1 MKIPLDLH
9 DPILAMVG
17 AGKSTAAVAS
27 WLQSAKGITVT
38 RQAVDKIVKRARST
52 RADTS
57 KLIAREH
64 IARTL
69 PTDLDTFDRHM
80 ARTSELLELAQAEAL
95 KDLTVANVEKVTKLT
110 AAWARLDESKKKA
123 MGLDQPDEVVTSLAD
138 LLAKA

>member
-1 MKIPLDLH
+1 MKIPLELH
-9 DPILAMVG
+9 DPILALV
-17 AGKSTAAVAS
+17 ASGKSPGSVAT
-27 WLQSAKGITVT
+27 WLRAEHGIEVT
-38 RQAVDKIVKRARST
+38 RQAVDKIVKKARSL

-80 ARTSELLELAQAEAL
+80 AATSELLEQAQREARVEFS
-95 KDLTVANVEKVTKLT
+95 VANVEKVVKLT
-110 AAWARLDESKKKA
+110 REWRGLDEAKKAA

>member
-9 DPILAMVG
+9 DPILALV
-17 AGKSTAAVAS
+17 ASGKSSSAVAS
-27 WLQSAKGITVT
+27 WLRSEHGVEVT
-38 RQAVDKIVKRARST
+38 RQAVDKIIKRARSL

-69 PTDLDTFDRHM
+69 PTDLDTFDRIM
-80 ARTSELLELAQAEAL
+80 AATGELLEQAQREAREE
-95 KDLTVANVEKVTKLT
+95 LTVANVEKVTKLT
-110 AAWARLDESKKKA
+110 NTWARLDEAKKTA
-123 MGLDQPDEVVTSLAD
+123 MGLDQPDEIVTSLAD